1 MEKENKEKYDLDSY
15 FVSEAHKLIFA
26 LLFTDKKIRME
37 LLGIEEELYL
47 NEEKAKEWHHR
58 IAKIIHPDTCT
69 IEGCEKAIMKLNE
82 LYSGMVKADE

>member
-1 MEKENKEKYDLDSY
+1 MDSKEKYNLDLY

-26 LLFTDKKIRME
+26 LLFTDKGIRME

-47 NEEKAKEWHHR
+47 DEQKAKEWHHR
-58 IAKIIHPDTCT
+58 IAKIIHPDTCK

-82 LYSGMVKADE
+82 LYTGMVKADE